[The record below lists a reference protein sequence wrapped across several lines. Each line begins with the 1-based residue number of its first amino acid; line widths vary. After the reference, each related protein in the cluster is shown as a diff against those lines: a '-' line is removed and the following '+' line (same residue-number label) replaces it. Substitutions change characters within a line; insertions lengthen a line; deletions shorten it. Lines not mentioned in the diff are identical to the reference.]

1 MGEKPQKS
9 HSLVQVVF
17 WATECV
23 ENDFGFKFLRRLRN
37 SSQIRKQFIMVN
49 FYYQTKRIEPANSK
63 NDRDF
68 GLANFF
74 GQIWRLAV
82 KFEILRV

>member
-1 MGEKPQKS
+1 MGERPQKS

-23 ENDFGFKFLRRLRN
+23 ENDFGFKFLLRLRN
-37 SSQIRKQFIMVN
+37 PGQIRKLSVFGPCQFIMVN
-49 FYYQTKRIEPANSK
+49 FYYHTKRIEPAYYK
-63 NDRDF
+63 NDRNF

-74 GQIWRLAV
+74 GQIR
-82 KFEILRV
+82 R

>member
-23 ENDFGFKFLRRLRN
+23 ENDFGFKFLLRLRQIPAKSGN
-37 SSQIRKQFIMVN
+37 FQFSALASS
-49 FYYQTKRIEPANSK
+49 
-63 NDRDF
+63 
-68 GLANFF
+68 
-74 GQIWRLAV
+74 
-82 KFEILRV
+82 